1 MVKTRF
7 APSPTGYLHI
17 GGVRTA
23 LFNYIYARKHKGQF
37 LVRIEDTDAER
48 SKEEFVT
55 AILDGLDWLNLSPDL
70 EPIKQSTRYDIY
82 KKNALELLNNGSAY
96 RCNCSHERLAN
107 LRAEQEKNG
116 LKPSYDGF
124 CRDKGI
130 EDINSVIRIKSPRE
144 GETIVNDEVYGTI
157 HFPNKELDDLIILRS
172 DGSPTY
178 HFCNVIDDNEQGVTH
193 VIRGEDHLPNTPR
206 QIQIVNALG
215 YKGFSYAHLPLVLG
229 EDRKRLS
236 KRHAATDLMAYKQQ
250 GYLPDALKN
259 MLIRLGWSKVE
270 QEVFA
275 ISEILDSFNLA
286 DVQRA
291 GAVFDIGRLNFINQE
306 HLALKND
313 DELLHLIKPFAD
325 KIDLDLNSHHDPK
338 RLLRLCVGSGN
349 NLEEIAHFLIPFVR
363 NYAEYSDG
371 CYEKFLIGSEKV
383 LDFFNTQISIL
394 DEWSETAINEVIDRA
409 KTELDLPMPKIGMP
423 MRAALLGRTKSPPL
437 DATIYLLKKEQ
448 VLERIAQ
455 TLKKITSEC

>member
-1 MVKTRF
+1 
-7 APSPTGYLHI
+7 
-17 GGVRTA
+17 
-23 LFNYIYARKHKGQF
+23 
-37 LVRIEDTDAER
+37 
-48 SKEEFVT
+48 
-55 AILDGLDWLNLSPDL
+55 
-70 EPIKQSTRYDIY
+70 
-82 KKNALELLNNGSAY
+82 
-96 RCNCSHERLAN
+96 
-107 LRAEQEKNG
+107 
-116 LKPSYDGF
+116 
-124 CRDKGI
+124 
-130 EDINSVIRIKSPRE
+130 
-144 GETIVNDEVYGTI
+144 
-157 HFPNKELDDLIILRS
+157 
-172 DGSPTY
+172 
-178 HFCNVIDDNEQGVTH
+178 
-193 VIRGEDHLPNTPR
+193 
-206 QIQIVNALG
+206 
-215 YKGFSYAHLPLVLG
+215 
-229 EDRKRLS
+229 
-236 KRHAATDLMAYKQQ
+236 
-250 GYLPDALKN
+250 

-275 ISEILDSFNLA
+275 IPEILESFNLA
-286 DVQRA
+286 DIQRA

-306 HLALKND
+306 HLALKSD

-363 NYAEYSDG
+363 NYAEYSDD

-383 LDFFNTQISIL
+383 LDFFNTQISML